1 MTQQSTFIRQP
12 QADDDKYD
20 IELDL
25 SDGAGDNMITPHA
38 IDDEATAAAV
48 EAEEGRRS
56 AMAKLACVCAF
67 TAVTVVGTGA
77 IIGTSISG
85 AAEYKRQQ
93 NAVAVSNAVDATHSG
108 KSGKSASFCETSPV
122 LTCGTT
128 VLDTEITLSDNLL
141 CLDSS
146 SGAAIKLEGPN
157 ARIDCNGYTV
167 RNVLEGSYES
177 GILLIDG
184 AMAINCNVEQFNIG
198 FIVEDGGEVK
208 KSEASHNQIGVLVE
222 HNIAGSVATKISD
235 VYVHGNGDGIVVE
248 VAYTRFEGD
257 EYDVTIEDVTTLDFD
272 LDNDADNLPEDVLED
287 LSENGV
293 SIEEVES
300 LELMLPAR
308 DNQDPDTIMEPSTA
322 TAGAGVVI
330 EDVTSKFNLESGM
343 KLQGPGIT
351 VKDSTSS
358 YNKKYG
364 ITMIGSFIFLPTL
377 VQYEG
382 SVSSHHNEKHGI
394 LVAGS
399 FKATVVNVMGALNTY
414 LNNGSGLL
422 IFATGLLFYVEK
434 YGAFNAC
441 QNADY
446 DVKNIKS
453 IAVFLDDEDGYTCD
467 TTKKSGFFAKGLP
480 QCISCPC
487 CD

>member
-1 MTQQSTFIRQP
+1 MCHQS
-12 QADDDKYD
+12 
-20 IELDL
+20 
-25 SDGAGDNMITPHA
+25 G
-38 IDDEATAAAV
+38 
-48 EAEEGRRS
+48 
-56 AMAKLACVCAF
+56 
-67 TAVTVVGTGA
+67 
-77 IIGTSISG
+77 
-85 AAEYKRQQ
+85 
-93 NAVAVSNAVDATHSG
+93 
-108 KSGKSASFCETSPV
+108 
-122 LTCGTT
+122 
-128 VLDTEITLSDNLL
+128 
-141 CLDSS
+141 

-167 RNVLEGSYES
+167 RNVLEGSYEY

-184 AMAINCNVEQFNIG
+184 AMAINCNVEQFKYG
-198 FIVEDGGEVK
+198 FIVENGGEVK
-208 KSEASHNQIGVLVE
+208 KSEASHSQIGVVVE

-235 VYVHGNGDGIVVE
+235 VYVHGNDDGIVVE

-300 LELMLPAR
+300 LELLLPAR

-330 EDVTSKFNLESGM
+330 EDVTSKFNLDSGM

-364 ITMIGSFIFLPTL
+364 ITMIGSSKKFVPTL

-394 LVAGS
+394 VVTGF

-414 LNNGSGLL
+414 LNNDSGLY
-422 IFATGLLFYVEK
+422 IYKTGLLFNVEK

-441 QNADY
+441 QNDKY
-446 DVKNIKS
+446 DVRNLFGV
-453 IAVFLDDEDGYTCD
+453 ALFLDDEDGYTCD
-467 TTKKSGFFAKGLP
+467 TTKKTFAVGLP
-480 QCISCPC
+480 QCIACPC